1 MAETSSLVVVT
12 HTRQTKRST
21 LTVELLDERL
31 SRQESSHAL
40 RGCAVGN
47 TTPVTGIV
55 HPREARRLR
64 GAAFDRR
71 LVPGASFHRQT
82 ALTLFS
88 QN

>member
-55 HPREARRLR
+55 HPREAHAVYAARRLT
-64 GAAFDRR
+64 GVWSLALHSTDRQ
-71 LVPGASFHRQT
+71 P
-82 ALTLFS
+82 
-88 QN
+88 